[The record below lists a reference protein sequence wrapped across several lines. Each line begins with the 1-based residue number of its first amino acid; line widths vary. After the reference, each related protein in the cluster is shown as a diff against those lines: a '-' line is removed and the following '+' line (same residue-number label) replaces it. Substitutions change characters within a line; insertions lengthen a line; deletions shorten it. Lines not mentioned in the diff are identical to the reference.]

1 MTTLN
6 TKDFLESY
14 KALQNA
20 KYPMLNTNEHV
31 VLSAILSVS
40 IEWEKSLDDVQKLL
54 DKKTQ
59 EQKFEL
65 QFFQDVKAGKK

>member
-20 KYPMLNTNEHV
+20 KYPMLNTNEHI
-31 VLSAILSVS
+31 VLSTILSVS
-40 IEWEKSLDDVQKLL
+40 IEWQKSLAEVQELL
-54 DKKTQ
+54 DKKTK
-59 EQKFEL
+59 EQKLEL
-65 QFFQDVKAGKK
+65 EFFQNVKAGK

>member
-20 KYPMLNTNEHV
+20 KYPTLPTNEHL

-59 EQKFEL
+59 EQNLEL
-65 QFFQDVKAGKK
+65 QFFLDEKAGK

>member
-6 TKDFLESY
+6 TKEFLESY

-40 IEWEKSLDDVQKLL
+40 IEWEKSVDDVQKLL

-59 EQKFEL
+59 EQKLEL

>member
-59 EQKFEL
+59 EQEFEL
-65 QFFQDVKAGKK
+65 EFFQNVKAGK